1 MIMMSLD
8 NLKVKYI
15 DGTTENIIGKG
26 FETESII
33 IISHTEDEFPDFY
46 EGKNCIGFGIR
57 PPIPMYEIG
66 IINSVQC
73 AEAVSNEWWCLIFS
87 WDLSEYD
94 YKKFR
99 GRLVDFVSDYKLIN
113 CCIKVE

>member
-15 DGTTENIIGKG
+15 DGTIENIIGKG

-73 AEAVSNEWWCLIFS
+73 AEAVSNSYKCLIFS
-87 WDLSEYD
+87 WNLSEYD
-94 YKKFR
+94 DKKFC
-99 GRLVDFVSDYKLIN
+99 GRFVNFVLDYELIY
-113 CCIKVE
+113 CCIEVE